1 MCGISGWYG
10 PSDRKLLRE
19 MTSLL
24 DHRGPDGEGF
34 FSDKK
39 VSLGHKRLSIID
51 LKTGQ
56 QPMYNDDRSVVVVF
70 NGEIYN
76 YKEIRKE
83 LEKKYKFKTKSDTE
97 VILRAYEEHGPEC
110 VQKFNGMFAF
120 AIWDVRK
127 DILFL
132 ARDRVGIKPLYY
144 YHNEHRFMFASEI
157 KAFLADKNIPRRI
170 NPQAVAEYLTFQNIM
185 DEKTFFEGVKML
197 LPGHYILVQ
206 KGEVSLQQYWDASY
220 KKKNKENIADYY
232 HDFKSI
238 FSESVQRHMISD
250 VPLGSYLSGGFD
262 SGSVATM
269 AAKLMAR
276 KSKKKLEKIETFTGK
291 FKEGGVYDESDC
303 SRAVAKRTGAIRH
316 EATITPQ
323 DFLNHIEEIIYHLD
337 EPKVGIPAISQYMV
351 SKLVSEHV
359 KVVLTGHAGDEL
371 FAGYPVYKA
380 SYFKD
385 LIRRNP
391 LGVWRF
397 FTLFRWNEM
406 PRAVYFLFFPFFDHE
421 VKHGLFIMFN
431 KKQRKQLLS
440 KQFYDSLPGKNTV
453 YVLNKYHRKDITS
466 VTDKAQY
473 LYLKTYLPSLLVV
486 EDKMGMA
493 HSIEARTPFC
503 DNELVD
509 FANSVPMR
517 FKLYNNELKHLVK
530 QSMKSDIPSIL
541 YHQPK
546 KGFPTPFSLWIRKD
560 LKEYVYSV
568 LLGERA
574 RSRGIF
580 DQRYVKKL
588 LDNHC
593 NSSKDGLRDLVNA
606 ARIWSLLN
614 IELWCRVFIDGD
626 YKKLI
631 MNKSVTDKLKKMGGS
646 VTA

>member
-10 PSDRKLLRE
+10 PKDMKLLRE
-19 MTSLL
+19 MTSFL

-34 FSDKK
+34 FADKK

-56 QPMYNDDRSVVVVF
+56 QPIYNDDKSMVIIF

-76 YKEIRKE
+76 YREIRKD
-83 LEKKYKFKTKSDTE
+83 LEKKYTFKTKSDTE
-97 VILRAYEEHGPEC
+97 VILRAYEEYGPEC
-110 VQKFNGMFAF
+110 AQKLNGMFAF
-120 AIWDVRK
+120 AIWDAKK
-127 DILFL
+127 DTLFL

-144 YHNEHRFMFASEI
+144 YQADDRGAKRFLFASEI
-157 KAFLADKNIPRRI
+157 KAFLADTNFPRKLNR
-170 NPQAVAEYLTFQNIM
+170 QAVAEYLTFQNLM

-206 KGEVSLQQYWDASY
+206 NGVVSIKQYWDASY
-220 KKKNKENIADYY
+220 LKSKKQDISEYY
-232 HDFKSI
+232 TDFNSI
-238 FSESVQRHMISD
+238 FSASVQRHMISD

-269 AAKLMAR
+269 AAMKT
-276 KSKKKLEKIETFTGK
+276 KGKIETFTGK
-291 FKEGGVYDESDC
+291 FAEGGKYDESDC
-303 SRAVAKRTGAIRH
+303 SRAVAAKTNAIMH
-316 EATITPQ
+316 EVTISPQ
-323 DFLNHIEEIIYHLD
+323 DFLNYIEKIIYHLD

-359 KVVLTGHAGDEL
+359 TVVLTGHAGDEL

-391 LGVWRF
+391 LGVWGF

-453 YVLNKYHRKDITS
+453 SVLNKYHRKDITS

-580 DQRYVKKL
+580 DQRYVKK
-588 LDNHC
+588 
-593 NSSKDGLRDLVNA
+593 
-606 ARIWSLLN
+606 
-614 IELWCRVFIDGD
+614 
-626 YKKLI
+626 
-631 MNKSVTDKLKKMGGS
+631 
-646 VTA
+646 

>member
-10 PSDRKLLRE
+10 PSDKKLLRR

-34 FSDKK
+34 FVDKK

-56 QPMYNDDRSVVVVF
+56 QPMYNDDKSIVVVF

-83 LEKKYKFKTKSDTE
+83 LEKKYHFKTKSDTE
-97 VILRAYEEHGPEC
+97 VIIRAYEEYGPEC

-120 AIWDVRK
+120 AIWDVK
-127 DILFL
+127 KNILFL

-144 YHNEHRFMFASEI
+144 YQDQGKTKRFMFASEV
-157 KAFLADKNIPRRI
+157 KAFLADETFPRVLNR
-170 NPQAVAEYLTFQNIM
+170 QALAEYLTFQNIM
-185 DEKTFFEGVKML
+185 DDKTFFEGVKML
-197 LPGHYILVQ
+197 LPGHYLLVQ
-206 KGEVSLQQYWDASY
+206 DGKLLIEQYWDASY
-220 KKKNKENIADYY
+220 KKSSEQDVSEYY
-232 HDFKSI
+232 NNFRTL

-269 AAKLMAR
+269 AAKLVAR
-276 KSKKKLEKIETFTGK
+276 SGKKKNGKIETFTGR
-291 FKEGGVYDESDC
+291 FNEGGVYDESSC
-303 SRAVAKRTGAIRH
+303 SRAVAEKTGAVMH
-316 EATITPQ
+316 EVTITPQ
-323 DFLNHIEEIIYHLD
+323 DFLSHIEEIIYHLD

-351 SKLVSEHV
+351 SQLVSEHV

-385 LIRRNP
+385 LMRRNP
-391 LGVWRF
+391 LNAYKF
-397 FTLFRWNEM
+397 FTLFRWSEM
-406 PRAVYFLFFPFFDHE
+406 PRAAYFLFFPLFDQE

-431 KKQRKQLLS
+431 QRQRRKLLTKHFYESLPQKSTVSVLRKYQRK
-440 KQFYDSLPGKNTV
+440 DVASLA
-453 YVLNKYHRKDITS
+453 
-466 VTDKAQY
+466 DKAQY

-503 DNELVD
+503 DNELVE
-509 FANSVPMR
+509 FANSVPMK
-517 FKLYNNELKHLVK
+517 FKLHNHELKHLIK
-530 QSMKSDIPSIL
+530 QSMKQDLPSIL

-560 LKEYVYSV
+560 LKEYVYSI
-568 LLGERA
+568 LLSERVKN
-574 RSRGIF
+574 RGIF
-580 DQRYVKKL
+580 NHSYVKKL
-588 LDNHC
+588 LDEHC
-593 NSSKDGLRDLVNA
+593 SRSTDGLRDLVNA

-614 IELWCRVFIDGD
+614 IELWCRLFIDGD
-626 YKKLI
+626 YRRLAI
-631 MNKSVTDKLKKMGGS
+631 DKLKKDRRP
-646 VTA
+646 VRA

>member
-10 PSDRKLLRE
+10 PSDRKLLQK

-56 QPMYNDDRSVVVVF
+56 QPMYNDDKSIVVVF

-83 LEKKYKFKTKSDTE
+83 LEAKYNFKTKSDTE
-97 VILRAYEEHGPEC
+97 VIVRAYEAYGPDC
-110 VQKFNGMFAF
+110 VQQFNGMFAF
-120 AIWDVRK
+120 AVWDAKK
-127 DILFL
+127 DLLFL

-144 YHNEHRFMFASEI
+144 YQDQKGPKRFMFASEI
-157 KAFLADKNIPRRI
+157 KAFLADENFPRALNR
-170 NPQAVAEYLTFQNIM
+170 QALAEYLTFQNLM
-185 DEKTFFEGVKML
+185 DDKTFFEGVKML
-197 LPGHYILVQ
+197 LPGHYILIQ
-206 KGEVSLQQYWDASY
+206 NGDVSVKQYWDASY
-220 KKKNKENIADYY
+220 KKSSEQNVSVYY
-232 HDFKSI
+232 NNFRTL

-269 AAKLMAR
+269 AAMNTKGR
-276 KSKKKLEKIETFTGK
+276 IETFTGK
-291 FKEGGVYDESDC
+291 FAEGDKYDESDC
-303 SRAVAKRTGAIRH
+303 SRAVAAKTKAVMH
-316 EATITPQ
+316 EVTITPH
-323 DFLNHIEEIIYHLD
+323 DFLDNIEKVIYHLD
-337 EPKVGIPAISQYMV
+337 EPKVGIPAISQFMV

-385 LIRRNP
+385 LIKKNP
-391 LGVWRF
+391 LNACKF
-397 FTLFRWNEM
+397 FTLFTWGEV
-406 PRAVYFLFFPFFDHE
+406 PRAAYFLFFPFFDRE

-431 KKQRKQLLS
+431 KRQRKKLLS
-440 KQFYDSLPGKNTV
+440 KSFYEILPRKNTIS
-453 YVLNKYHRKDITS
+453 VLRKYTRKDLTS
-466 VTDKAQY
+466 LADQAQY
-473 LYLKTYLPSLLVV
+473 LYLKTYLPALLVV

-503 DNELVD
+503 DNELVN
-509 FANSVPMR
+509 FANSVPMK
-517 FKLYNNELKHLVK
+517 FKLYNHELKHLVK
-530 QSMKSDIPSIL
+530 QSMKQDLPSIL

-560 LKEYVYSV
+560 LKRYVYSI
-568 LLGERA
+568 LLSERA
-574 RSRGIF
+574 GKRGIF
-580 DQRYVKKL
+580 NQGYVKKL
-588 LDNHC
+588 LDEHC
-593 NSSKDGLRDLVNA
+593 SRTTDGLLDLVNA

-614 IELWCRVFIDGD
+614 IELWCRIFIDGE
-626 YKKLI
+626 YKQLI
-631 MNKSVTDKLKKMGGS
+631 LKNSVIDKLKKTKRP

>member
-10 PSDRKLLRE
+10 PSNKTLLRK
-19 MTSLL
+19 MTSFL

-34 FSDKK
+34 FIDKN

-51 LKTGQ
+51 LQTGQ
-56 QPMYNDDRSVVVVF
+56 QPIYNEDKSAVIVF

-83 LEKKYKFKTKSDTE
+83 LETKYKFKTKSDTE
-97 VILRAYEEHGPEC
+97 VILHAYEEYGPDC

-120 AIWDVRK
+120 AIWDAKK
-127 DILFL
+127 DLLFL

-144 YHNEHRFMFASEI
+144 YQDEKRFMFASEI
-157 KAFLADKNIPRRI
+157 KAFLADENFPRKL
-170 NPQAVAEYLTFQNIM
+170 NNQAVAEYLTFQNIM
-185 DEKTFFEGVKML
+185 DEKTFFEEVKML
-197 LPGHYILVQ
+197 LPGYYILVHGG
-206 KGEVSLQQYWDASY
+206 KISLHQYWDASY
-220 KKKNKENIADYY
+220 KKSNKSVTEYY
-232 HDFKSI
+232 NDFKTI
-238 FSESVQRHMISD
+238 FSDAVKRHMISD

-262 SGSVATM
+262 SGSVATTSAKL
-269 AAKLMAR
+269 AAK
-276 KSKKKLEKIETFTGK
+276 KSKKKIETFTGR
-291 FKEGGVYDESDC
+291 FKEGGIYDETPC
-303 SRAVAKRTGAIRH
+303 SQAVAEKTGAIMH
-316 EATITPQ
+316 EVTITPQ
-323 DFLNHIEEIIYHLD
+323 DFLSHIEEIIYHLD
-337 EPKVGIPAISQYMV
+337 EPKVGIPAISQFMV

-385 LIRRNP
+385 LVKRNP
-391 LGVWRF
+391 LNVWKF
-397 FTLFRWNEM
+397 FSLFRWSET
-406 PRAVYFLFFPFFDHE
+406 PRAVYFLFFPLFDKE

-431 KKQRKQLLS
+431 KRQRKQLLS
-440 KQFYDSLPGKNTV
+440 KRFYESLLQKNTV
-453 YVLNKYHRKDITS
+453 SVLKKYSREDILS
-466 VTDKAQY
+466 AVDKVQY

-509 FANSVPMR
+509 FANSVPMG

-530 QSMKSDIPSIL
+530 KSMKQDIPSIL
-541 YHQPK
+541 YCQPK

-568 LLGERA
+568 LLSEKA
-574 RSRGIF
+574 RNRGIF
-580 DQRYVKKL
+580 NQRYVRRL
-588 LDNHC
+588 LDAHC
-593 NSSKDGLRDLVNA
+593 KRTKDGLQDLVNA

-614 IELWCRVFIDGD
+614 VELWCRIFVDGE
-626 YKKLI
+626 YKEQ
-631 MNKSVTDKLKKMGGS
+631 VTDKLKKKNRPVS
-646 VTA
+646 T

>member
-1 MCGISGWYG
+1 
-10 PSDRKLLRE
+10 

-34 FSDKK
+34 FADKK

-56 QPMYNDDRSVVVVF
+56 QPIYNDDRSVVIVF

-83 LEKKYKFKTKSDTE
+83 LQARHRYSFKTKSDTE
-97 VILRAYEEHGPEC
+97 VILRAYEQYGPGC
-110 VQKFNGMFAF
+110 VQKLNGMFAF
-120 AIWDVRK
+120 AIWDAKK
-127 DILFL
+127 DLLFL

-206 KGEVSLQQYWDASY
+206 EGKMSIRQYWDASY
-220 KKKNKENIADYY
+220 LKKNMKDVDAYY
-232 HDFKSI
+232 DKFTEI
-238 FSESVQRHMISD
+238 FSDSITRHMISD

-262 SGSVATM
+262 SGSVATI
-269 AAKLMAR
+269 AAEKISL
-276 KSKKKLEKIETFTGK
+276 KKKGRLETFTGK
-291 FKEGGVYDESDC
+291 FREGGVYDESAC
-303 SRAVAKRTGAIRH
+303 SRAVAAKAGAVMH
-316 EATITPQ
+316 EVTITPQ
-323 DFLNHIEEIIYHLD
+323 DFLAHIEKIIYHLD
-337 EPKVGIPAISQYMV
+337 EPKVGIPAISQYLV

-359 KVVLTGHAGDEL
+359 TVVLTGHAGDEL

-385 LIRRNP
+385 MVRKNP
-391 LGVWRF
+391 LVALKF
-397 FTLFRWNEM
+397 FSFFKWSEM
-406 PRAVYFLFFPFFDHE
+406 PRAAYFLLFPLFDKE
-421 VKHGLFIMFN
+421 VRQGLFIMFN
-431 KKQRKQLLS
+431 KKQREKLLS
-440 KQFYDSLPGKNTV
+440 PRFYESVGNKNTV
-453 YVLNKYHRKDITS
+453 SVLKKYHRKDILS
-466 VTDKAQY
+466 ATDKIQY

-503 DNELVD
+503 DNEMVD
-509 FANSVPMR
+509 FANSIPLK
-517 FKLYNNELKHLVK
+517 FKLHGHELKHIVK
-530 QSMKSDIPSIL
+530 RSMRPSLPGIL
-541 YHQPK
+541 YEQPK

-560 LKEYVYSV
+560 LKKYVYSV
-568 LLGERA
+568 LLDERTKK
-574 RSRGIF
+574 RGIF
-580 DQRYVKKL
+580 NQKYIRRL
-588 LDNHC
+588 LDRHC
-593 NSSKDGLRDLVNA
+593 HSSKDGLRDLVNA

-614 IELWCRVFIDGD
+614 VELWCRLFIDGE
-626 YKKLI
+626 YEKF
-631 MNKSVTDKLKKMGGS
+631 VTDKLKKVEGPERI
-646 VTA
+646 